1 MGGLSCA
8 FTASAQ
14 AAKQNVSVAKHGILF
29 SEILLGIVPSFDINP
44 QAARKL
50 CASVARTAP
59 RVIVAAAYG
68 KRAASDDRT
77 SREMLQSK
85 ITLAIRFP
93 PARARSSIGRAT
105 DS

>member
-14 AAKQNVSVAKHGILF
+14 AAKQNVSVAKHEILF
-29 SEILLGIVPSFDINP
+29 SEILLGIVPSVDINP
-44 QAARKL
+44 QAAGKL
-50 CASVARTAP
+50 WASVARTAP
-59 RVIVAAAYG
+59 HVVATAFEEGATG
-68 KRAASDDRT
+68 DDRM